1 MTTSIITRGSGV
13 SIAGRRSRG
22 LSPAFSRASAAYQ
35 SDGRVVGIG
44 VPRFETVDGRRGV
57 LVEEGTTNLVALA
70 RLDTDSDGDGVADGF
85 YRNDPGGA
93 YCVELVEDSEAFTGR
108 AQQLAISDIPSGK
121 NLWIRQDVKGISS
134 GDRIT
139 FSCRIKADI
148 RVAAQVKIYLH
159 LGAGGIAYAATLARS
174 TGGYQTYVVQNYDT
188 TGMNQAALLCLIS
201 ADAPGSNATL
211 DIDWLQIEK
220 KPYATS
226 FVDGTRAAESL
237 SIPTA
242 ELLSV
247 QEGSVECWARPNWS
261 ATAAVSNKVIVS
273 AFSAGASNGAYWFG
287 YSATQNKWGVPDAGL
302 YSGVQTFAA
311 QTRFYLVLTWDSATL
326 KLYMNGSLVGTAAKP
341 ANFALAA
348 DGLMRIGGF
357 VSGNYQFDGLIDG
370 LRIYRRALT
379 DEEIAAH
386 AAGNIVAKDCYHY
399 PFDGDLWPAP
409 GSLGAV
415 VAPAVTTRPGRVD
428 VVTRRGSVD
437 IITRPG
443 KLEVIR
449 R

>member
-1 MTTSIITRGSGV
+1 MPTSIITRGSGV
-13 SIAGRRSRG
+13 LVAGRRSRG
-22 LSPAFSRASAAYQ
+22 LSPAFSRASAGYQ
-35 SDGRVVGIG
+35 SDGRKVGVG
-44 VPRFETVDGRRGV
+44 VPRFETVDGKAV
-57 LVEEGTTNLVALA
+57 LVEEGTTNSLTTPLIDAKGTGWYTEALLGNGQA
-70 RLDTDSDGDGVADGF
+70 RLSMGALIGQYSLELLVPFSNQQGGTDRAIWRTNGLGPCLSSTTYTCSGWVTDPTKAASVQPQFYDDVEGKHYRILAEYTGQSVQNDGMTW
-85 YRNDPGGA
+85 YRAAKTFTTTANPRW
-93 YCVELVEDSEAFTGR
+93 LWFRFSSEF
-108 AQQLAISDIPSGK
+108 P
-121 NLWIRQDVKGISS
+121 N
-134 GDRIT
+134 
-139 FSCRIKADI
+139 
-148 RVAAQVKIYLH
+148 
-159 LGAGGIAYAATLARS
+159 S
-174 TGGYQTYVVQNYDT
+174 TGTWRACGFQLET
-188 TGMNQAALLCLIS
+188 
-201 ADAPGSNATL
+201 
-211 DIDWLQIEK
+211 

-226 FVDGTRAAESL
+226 FADGTRAAESL

-261 ATAAVSNKVIVS
+261 ATAAASNKVIVS

-357 VSGNYQFDGLIDG
+357 VSGNYQFDGLING

-379 DEEIAAH
+379 ADEIAAH
-386 AAGNIVAKDCYHY
+386 AAGGIVAADCYHY
-399 PFDGDLWPAP
+399 AFDGDLWPAP

-428 VVTRRGSVD
+428 VITRRGSVD